1 MIDMKQENKIALPKR
16 NRLLNDNASFS
27 VLMQVKLATS
37 LSLPREVA
45 LGLDITITT
54 MINEEL

>member
-1 MIDMKQENKIALPKR
+1 MKQQNRIALPKR
-16 NRLLNDNASFS
+16 NRLLNDNASFC